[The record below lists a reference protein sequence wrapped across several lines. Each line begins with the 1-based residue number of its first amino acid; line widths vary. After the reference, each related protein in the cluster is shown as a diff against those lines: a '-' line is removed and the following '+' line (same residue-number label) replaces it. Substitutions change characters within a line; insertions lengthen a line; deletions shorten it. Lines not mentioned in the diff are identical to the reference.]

1 MAVDLG
7 STNFRVC
14 SVNLRGD
21 TTYSSK
27 QLKTPNPRKIMI
39 ASLATEIF
47 SLSQSRSRHLS
58 KHITANTMYRYQEV
72 YIKSTL
78 GISSL
83 YSVQHSHPLSLHT
96 RLESVQGRCCIGRRT
111 LTLLMLPPGPK
122 RYYPSQALFVRI
134 FLVPTYSPS
143 VPSRM

>member
-39 ASLATEIF
+39 ASLATELFLFIAKQIEA
-47 SLSQSRSRHLS
+47 SLEAYHSEHNVQ
-58 KHITANTMYRYQEV
+58 
-72 YIKSTL
+72 
-78 GISSL
+78 ISGSI
-83 YSVQHSHPLSLHT
+83 HKEHT
-96 RLESVQGRCCIGRRT
+96 RHQQPLLGPAFASSFPTYQTGVGSG
-111 LTLLMLPPGPK
+111 TLLHWTKNFDVTDASARTQTLLP
-122 RYYPSQALFVRI
+122 
-134 FLVPTYSPS
+134 
-143 VPSRM
+143 